1 MMMVAKAVTTGH
13 HCGSFQS
20 VQKSQSPANSNLVM
34 SAAPATM
41 KIAVIQ
47 KTASQVRSMKR
58 YFAFSSSRSSRRRCL
73 SAGAMVAGVD
83 AMLSPSETLGFLGG
97 NYSVFLA
104 AGCGGVLYRHFLGAA
119 GGLLDL
125 EKAQDGLT
133 PNRKHAAGEPSVS
146 HERPVERGR
155 EELLG
160 HPQAMA
166 PFV

>member
-20 VQKSQSPANSNLVM
+20 VQKSQSPANSNFVM

-58 YFAFSSSRSSRRRCL
+58 YFAFRSSRSSRRRCL

-83 AMLSPSETLGFLGG
+83 AMLSPCKTFGSFADSYELLASGRGG
-97 NYSVFLA
+97 MLERHFFSA
-104 AGCGGVLYRHFLGAA
+104 AGSF
-119 GGLLDL
+119 LDL
-125 EKAQDGLT
+125 EQTQDGLT
-133 PNRKHAAGEPSVS
+133 PDC
-146 HERPVERGR
+146 
-155 EELLG
+155 
-160 HPQAMA
+160 
-166 PFV
+166 